1 MASKFTKCMF
11 WGAVIVGAAAGIH
24 YYLQKKEAEAALA
37 DDIEDGADVGEQKSR
52 SYVSLNLDG
61 GMAALNKAKDKIT
74 DSYNQVVD
82 TVKAGL
88 AGSLAARDFVD
99 LTQEEDADTDEG
111 ADDDNETPAADEDA
125 TGDDANDDDVSGD
138 KVTVEEFFN
147 EE

>member
-11 WGAVIVGAAAGIH
+11 LGAVIVGASVGIH
-24 YYLQKKEAEAALA
+24 YYLQKKEAEAANA
-37 DDIEDGADVGEQKSR
+37 DDNLSNENDGGAQKGR
-52 SYVSLNLDG
+52 SYISLNLDG

-88 AGSLAARDFVD
+88 AGGLATRDFVD
-99 LTQEEDADTDEG
+99 LAPGAETGLDKDGDINED
-111 ADDDNETPAADEDA
+111 PAA
-125 TGDDANDDDVSGD
+125 TGDISGSANS
-138 KVTVEEFFN
+138 TVEEFFN